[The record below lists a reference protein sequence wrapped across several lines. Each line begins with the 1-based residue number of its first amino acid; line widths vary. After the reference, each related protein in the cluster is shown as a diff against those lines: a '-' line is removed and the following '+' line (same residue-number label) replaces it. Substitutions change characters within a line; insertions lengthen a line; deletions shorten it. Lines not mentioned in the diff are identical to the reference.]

1 MGFIQKKKK
10 YLMRITVTPKW
21 NVCTLRCADSRVRVP
36 LFPGLASTVI
46 QCVSWVFSPSL
57 YQNVNSRNFYIKI
70 HNSLF
75 VPTWR
80 IHTAPRHFTQI
91 QQLLQQDFTEQRY
104 SFVLSP
110 PFLKT
115 ADSIM
120 EHLSFSPLVLGT
132 IQKPLKSPFCFS
144 CALLF
149 RG

>member
-1 MGFIQKKKK
+1 MIYNRPTNSLIPRAFLVNIYLYSVGFWDLFRKKK
-10 YLMRITVTPKW
+10 YLMKITVTPKW

-46 QCVSWVFSPSL
+46 QCVSWVFPPSL

-80 IHTAPRHFTQI
+80 IHTVPRHFTQT

-104 SFVLSP
+104 SFVLSLLL
-110 PFLKT
+110 FLKQQT
-115 ADSIM
+115 
-120 EHLSFSPLVLGT
+120 P
-132 IQKPLKSPFCFS
+132 
-144 CALLF
+144 
-149 RG
+149 